1 MPLMKKIIPFLTIL
15 CTNIY
20 VSASDELTFEQQK
33 AFFVQYDTLKD
44 IDRSDI
50 QDPSQTKYGLIIM
63 QHLKITANE
72 QHFKDFLE
80 KVREENDFLS
90 DLYIKADYILDSFDD
105 SFFWSEQGVLVQ
117 FPAIRR

>member
-1 MPLMKKIIPFLTIL
+1 MKKTISLLTIL
-15 CTNIY
+15 CANGH
-20 VSASDELTFEQQK
+20 VSANDELTFEQQK
-33 AFFVQYDTLKD
+33 QIFVQYNTLEN
-44 IDRSDI
+44 IHRSNI

-80 KVREENDFLS
+80 QVREENDFLS
-90 DLYIKADYILDSFDD
+90 DLYTKADYILDSFND
-105 SFFWSEQGVLVQ
+105 SFFWSEQGFLVQ

>member
-1 MPLMKKIIPFLTIL
+1 MKKIIPFLTIL